1 MLTLGKRT
9 RRVDDVIHNI
19 SWALIK
25 RWKRVEGV
33 EDGEK
38 TIRALIQSGIAFDK
52 SETMIKVV
60 EKVSEE
66 AEENAYNEFSLL
78 LVAKGTDWEA
88 RS

>member
-1 MLTLGKRT
+1 
-9 RRVDDVIHNI
+9 
-19 SWALIK
+19 
-25 RWKRVEGV
+25 
-33 EDGEK
+33 
-38 TIRALIQSGIAFDK
+38 
-52 SETMIKVV
+52 MIKVV